1 MRCLL
6 LSRYGPL
13 GASSRMR
20 SYQYLRYLRTQGI
33 QVSVAPF
40 VGDDYLRELYA
51 GKPRQWKTISRAYLR
66 RLISL
71 LGCRHYDL
79 LWIEYELF
87 PWLPAWVEWLLSHN
101 EVPYVVDYDDAVF
114 HRYDLNPN
122 RFTRAVLSK
131 KIDRVMK
138 LASLVMVGND
148 YLAKRARDAGA
159 QRVEY
164 LPTVVDLDR
173 YPLTTP
179 KARAMFT
186 IGWIGSPTTFPF
198 LQLVRSALDEVCRQ
212 RRARLVLV
220 GAPHIQLSGVPTEF
234 REWSEDTE
242 AASIQDFD
250 VGIMPLP
257 DDPWARGKCGYK
269 LVQYMAS
276 ARSAIASPIGV
287 NRTLIRHR
295 VNGLLAESEREWV
308 EALRFVCDNPTES
321 AGMGRAGREMVE
333 REYCLQVMGPRLSLL
348 LREAAER
355 RTN

>member
-1 MRCLL
+1 
-6 LSRYGPL
+6 
-13 GASSRMR
+13 
-20 SYQYLRYLRTQGI
+20 
-33 QVSVAPF
+33 
-40 VGDDYLRELYA
+40 
-51 GKPRQWKTISRAYLR
+51 
-66 RLISL
+66 
-71 LGCRHYDL
+71 
-79 LWIEYELF
+79 
-87 PWLPAWVEWLLSHN
+87 
-101 EVPYVVDYDDAVF
+101 VF

-122 RFTRAVLSK
+122 WFTRAVLSK

-333 REYCLQVMGPRLSLL
+333 KEYCLQVMGPRLSLL

-355 RTN
+355 CTN